1 MTYRESG
8 PANDTILDEG
18 WARGEIEKAVT
29 PEGALYPDA
38 AEVRKETEE
47 RLQDLSEEEL
57 AELSGLVRT
66 DVLALFGL
74 VGAEKVT
81 PAQDDNE
88 PAEADH
94 QTVMAA

>member
-18 WARGEIEKAVT
+18 WARGEIEKAIT

-38 AEVRKETEE
+38 AEVRRETEE

-57 AELSGLVRT
+57 AELSHRECDHT
-66 DVLALFGL
+66 DCCGNCRHIHVPL
-74 VGAEKVT
+74 T
-81 PAQDDNE
+81 PRKWSYG
-88 PAEADH
+88 P
-94 QTVMAA
+94 TLP